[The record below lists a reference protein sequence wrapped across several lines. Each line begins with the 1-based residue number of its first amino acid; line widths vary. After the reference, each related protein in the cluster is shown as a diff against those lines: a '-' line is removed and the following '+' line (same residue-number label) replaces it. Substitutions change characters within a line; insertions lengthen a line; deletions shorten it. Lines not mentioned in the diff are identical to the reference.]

1 MIRAHTPKIGKN
13 NTALYR
19 IASVFEGVGQ
29 KKKNESKIAK
39 LMGYRNFNF
48 HKIANMTEHELSL
61 VHRMSKLRPT
71 LMPVFLQRN
80 LKSGLAVSI
89 WKPVSPTIDKT
100 NLNAAKKESGTEARG
115 ERDGGTSERD
125 VQRGREDFDLGL
137 GEGVEKVVCT
147 INSWSSRH

>member
-1 MIRAHTPKIGKN
+1 
-13 NTALYR
+13 
-19 IASVFEGVGQ
+19 
-29 KKKNESKIAK
+29 
-39 LMGYRNFNF
+39 
-48 HKIANMTEHELSL
+48 MTEHELSL

-100 NLNAAKKESGTEARG
+100 NLNAAKKESRTEARG

-125 VQRGREDFDLGL
+125 VRRGREDFDLGL